1 MIKRNV
7 RKIIGIIIFGLIL
20 SSCKGSKE
28 EEGVLEKKRVN
39 PNVEERAREFADKG
53 SGIFNSSRSSKSTTY
68 DFASSNVMWR
78 ATLTTLEFMPLS
90 LVDYSGGV
98 ISTDWYSAK
107 TGSKESIKITVR
119 FLSTD
124 VTSSSV
130 KVISHKKIC
139 ETANECNISEISN
152 NFEQEIKDKIFDEV
166 RKISVANENIK
177 K

>member
-1 MIKRNV
+1 MNAKNIS
-7 RKIIGIIIFGLIL
+7 KIIGIIIFGVIL
-20 SSCKGSKE
+20 SSCKSSKE
-28 EEGVLEKKRVN
+28 EGAVLEKKRLN
-39 PNVEERAREFADKG
+39 PNVEERSREFADKG
-53 SGIFNSSRSSKSTTY
+53 GGIFNSSRSSKSTTY
-68 DFASSNVMWR
+68 DFASSNVLWR

-107 TGSKESIKITVR
+107 IGSKESIKITVR

-139 ETANECNISEISN
+139 EAVNECSINEISN
-152 NFEQEIKDKIFDEV
+152 NFGQEIKDKIFDEV
-166 RKISVANENIK
+166 RKISVANENTK